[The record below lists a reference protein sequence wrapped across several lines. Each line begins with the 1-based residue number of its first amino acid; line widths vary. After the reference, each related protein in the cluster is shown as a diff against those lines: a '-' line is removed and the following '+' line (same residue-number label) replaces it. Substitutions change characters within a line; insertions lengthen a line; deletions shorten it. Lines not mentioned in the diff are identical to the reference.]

1 MKKIIIMASTIAL
14 ICIVGVILINIVAR
28 SIFNSPIS
36 WSFELTSILIIW
48 SVYLVFGVNYQDK
61 KHFRIDI
68 LKEKLNDKVRK
79 ILDIFSDLIILT
91 TLLIIIYFSI
101 SAIKINIAIST
112 MALNFPVA
120 LAYYLPVLIGSVSMI
135 LYLFSKYIK
144 LFKAR

>member
-1 MKKIIIMASTIAL
+1 MKKIIIIASTMAL

-120 LAYYLPVLIGSVSMI
+120 FAYYLPVLIGSVSMI
-135 LYLFSKYIK
+135 LYLFSKYI
-144 LFKAR
+144 

>member
-101 SAIKINIAIST
+101 KFNIS
-112 MALNFPVA
+112 
-120 LAYYLPVLIGSVSMI
+120 
-135 LYLFSKYIK
+135 
-144 LFKAR
+144 

>member
-112 MALNFPVA
+112 MALNLPVA
-120 LAYYLPVLIGSVSMI
+120 FAYY
-135 LYLFSKYIK
+135 
-144 LFKAR
+144 